1 METRS
6 MSRMSRMSR
15 SNTIHGL
22 VVAALLI
29 MIAGCAASAPSI
41 DQARIR
47 NKLDLRLQGALGGRN
62 IGETLGEFIQVS
74 VRMQSAGTAE
84 DLSQLALYGV
94 PGQFLGSITTL
105 IIEPSKIIDVAAL
118 DRVVFLELAVRNV
131 PNPAIPPPPPA
142 D

>member
-1 METRS
+1 
-6 MSRMSRMSR
+6 MSRMTR
-15 SNTIHGL
+15 SNAFL

-29 MIAGCAASAPSI
+29 MVAGCAASAPSL

-47 NKLDLRLQGALGGRN
+47 NKLDLRLQGALGGRH

-74 VRMQSAGTAE
+74 VRMESAGTSE

-94 PGQFLGSITTL
+94 PGQFMGPITTL

-118 DRVVFLELAVRNV
+118 DRVVFLELAARNV
-131 PNPAIPPPPPA
+131 PNPTIPPPPPA

>member
-1 METRS
+1 
-6 MSRMSRMSR
+6 MSRMSR
-15 SNTIHGL
+15 SNAFSGL

-74 VRMQSAGTAE
+74 VRMQSAGTLE
-84 DLSQLALYGV
+84 DISQLALYGV

-105 IIEPSKIIDVAAL
+105 IIEPSKIINVAAI
-118 DRVVFLELAVRNV
+118 DRVVFLELAARNV
-131 PNPAIPPPPPA
+131 PNPTIPPPPPA

>member
-1 METRS
+1 
-6 MSRMSRMSR
+6 MSRMS
-15 SNTIHGL
+15 HGPGL
-22 VVAALLI
+22 VVAVLLI
-29 MIAGCAASAPSI
+29 MVAGCAASAPSI

-74 VRMQSAGTAE
+74 VRMKSEGTPE

-94 PGQFLGSITTL
+94 PGQFLGRITTL

-118 DRVVFLELAVRNV
+118 DRVVFLELAARNV
-131 PNPAIPPPPPA
+131 PNPTIPPPPPPS

>member
-1 METRS
+1 
-6 MSRMSRMSR
+6 MSRMSH
-15 SNTIHGL
+15 SNAFLGL

-29 MIAGCAASAPSI
+29 MVAGCAASAPSI

-62 IGETLGEFIQVS
+62 LGETLGEFIQVS
-74 VRMQSAGTAE
+74 VRMESAGTPE

-94 PGQFLGSITTL
+94 PGQFLGRITTL

-118 DRVVFLELAVRNV
+118 DRVVFLELSARNV
-131 PNPAIPPPPPA
+131 PNPMIPPPPPPS